1 MIIARS
7 KLWTNNTHASSLPT
21 PPNQYPHRYI
31 ATIGVD
37 YGVKP
42 HTVNGQQVRV
52 NFWDL
57 SGLPEFFEV
66 RNEFYKDTQGLI
78 LVYDVSDAQT
88 FDDLDGWVAEAQT
101 GAVPGTSPPVDFL
114 AHPSAF
120 RTPSGRVFLI
130 STANSRAGPGWTQAY
145 WQEPGEVRAR
155 AVAGELI
162 GPVT

>member
-1 MIIARS
+1 MSESFHILAQATLHVWARQY
-7 KLWTNNTHASSLPT
+7 LPAQLAAASLGA
-21 PPNQYPHRYI
+21 
-31 ATIGVD
+31 ATAVTLQPRPIPGF
-37 YGVKP
+37 P
-42 HTVNGQQVRV
+42 AAEWR
-52 NFWDL
+52 F
-57 SGLPEFFEV
+57 
-66 RNEFYKDTQGLI
+66 
-78 LVYDVSDAQT
+78 
-88 FDDLDGWVAEAQT
+88 DGWVAEAQT